1 MLSSLSRTLHMSTTE
16 TGAGRLARQAFPWA
30 LVMRP
35 LLGLAQ
41 GIALHHLWV
50 LNILQTVQQANAYGI
65 AIGMLCVALVPAA
78 ICLAIPVLNPIR
90 ALLWALLLLA
100 VFAGLAAYHV
110 WLVSDTATILSGT
123 VAYGLLPICFY
134 ALFIAQSLLLAS
146 VRTGR
151 LRADY
156 ATYFDVAWSQAAQIG
171 LGLFFAALLWG
182 VVALGAGLFSIIG
195 LGAFWRAVESRWFI
209 LPLITTGFALSVNVT
224 DLRVPLLRTSRSLF
238 LTLAAWLSPL
248 LTVLTVAFLVTLPF
262 TGLQPLW
269 HTHRGGEYLV
279 GAAFLHVLLINAVF
293 GDGTPGT
300 ASSPLLRWS
309 ASAACVL
316 LTPLVAIAAYGALAR
331 IGEYGFTPARIF
343 LLADI
348 LVTGTYAVGYAAS
361 LLRSSMWLGGLQPT
375 NIGAAWLVVAL
386 ILLLWSPVL
395 DPARIAV
402 DDQVAR
408 LRSGRTPASQ
418 FDFAFMQ
425 RAGRYGRAA
434 LRDLQ
439 TRYAGPGAAQVRAKA
454 MAAATAGQP
463 LTSRYPAQPLS
474 AGELAAQVAVYPA
487 GDHLP
492 ESLIAQDWKN
502 ADYRVPMCLRFKGHS
517 CDAVLLDIMNQG
529 RPQVLFLPELRFQQG
544 MLMAQDTAQDPWHV
558 VAMVGQPIGCA
569 DVQAALRKGELTL
582 TQPAIP
588 NITVAGRMVEFAPLK
603 AETCP

>member
-1 MLSSLSRTLHMSTTE
+1 MSTIE
-16 TGAGRLARQAFPWA
+16 PGAGRLARRAFPWA
-30 LVMRP
+30 LVTRP
-35 LLGLAQ
+35 VLGLAQ
-41 GIALHHLWV
+41 GVALHHL
-50 LNILQTVQQANAYGI
+50 LAPNFLLPAQQGSPYGT
-65 AIGMLCVALVPAA
+65 AIGILCVALVPAA
-78 ICLAIPVLNPIR
+78 ICLAIPVLKPMR
-90 ALLWALLLLA
+90 ALLWALLVLA
-100 VFAGLAAYHV
+100 VLAGLASYHV
-110 WLVSDTATILSGT
+110 WLMSDLGT
-123 VAYGLLPICFY
+123 NVPGAVAYGLLPICFY

-151 LRADY
+151 IRADY
-156 ATYFDVAWSQAAQIG
+156 ATYFDVAWSQAVQIG
-171 LGLFFAALLWG
+171 LGLLFAALLWG

-195 LGAFWRAVESRWFI
+195 FGAFWRAVESRWFI

-224 DLRVPLLRTSRSLF
+224 DLRVHLLRTSRSLF

-248 LTVLTVAFLVTLPF
+248 LTLLTLAFLTTLPF
-262 TGLQPLW
+262 TGLQALW

-279 GAAFLHVLLINAVF
+279 GAAFVHVLLINAVF

-300 ASSPLLRWS
+300 ESARLLRWS

-316 LTPLVAIAAYGALAR
+316 LTPLVATAAYGALAR
-331 IGEYGFTPARIF
+331 IGEYGLTPARIF

-348 LVTGTYAVGYAAS
+348 LVVGTYAVGYAAS
-361 LLRSSMWLGGLQPT
+361 LLRSSMWLGGLRPT

-402 DDQVAR
+402 DDQLAR

-439 TRYAGPGAAQVRAKA
+439 THYVGRDAEQVRAKA
-454 MAAATAGQP
+454 MAAATAGLVRTTIVQAPP
-463 LTSRYPAQPLS
+463 LTADERT
-474 AGELAAQVAVYPA
+474 AQVTVYPA
-487 GDHLP
+487 GAHLP
-492 ESLIAQDWKN
+492 GSLIAQDWKN
-502 ADYRVPMCLRFKGHS
+502 ADFRVPMCLRFKSHS

-544 MLMAQDTAQDPWHV
+544 ILMAQDTAQDLWHI
-558 VAMVGQPIGCA
+558 VAMAGQPIGCA
-569 DVQAALRKGELTL
+569 DVKAALREGGVTL

-588 NITVAGRMVEFAPLK
+588 NITVAGHVVQFLPPNAD
-603 AETCP
+603 TCPSN